1 MEELS
6 VNLSSTTEV
15 SFDGLDIF
23 DLDGDLID
31 NILDDLDN
39 EIQTVI
45 VSIII
50 HITVFDSTSRFW
62 PRFGV
67 IFGGNLRLW
76 SHFASPQYDLWCP
89 NFIHMESR
97 HFSAE
102 CKFPF
107 SDPATRKDSRTNS
120 AKIALSQWDHYLAA
134 VFILKF
140 SLFWEFRANLM
151 PDSKSAHSGGLE
163 YGIRIDLTAL

>member
-45 VSIII
+45 LSIII
-50 HITVFDSTSRFW
+50 HIKID
-62 PRFGV
+62 
-67 IFGGNLRLW
+67 
-76 SHFASPQYDLWCP
+76 Q
-89 NFIHMESR
+89 
-97 HFSAE
+97 
-102 CKFPF
+102 KPF
-107 SDPATRKDSRTNS
+107 SEVSDYNLEP
-120 AKIALSQWDHYLAA
+120 
-134 VFILKF
+134 F
-140 SLFWEFRANLM
+140 S
-151 PDSKSAHSGGLE
+151 
-163 YGIRIDLTAL
+163 